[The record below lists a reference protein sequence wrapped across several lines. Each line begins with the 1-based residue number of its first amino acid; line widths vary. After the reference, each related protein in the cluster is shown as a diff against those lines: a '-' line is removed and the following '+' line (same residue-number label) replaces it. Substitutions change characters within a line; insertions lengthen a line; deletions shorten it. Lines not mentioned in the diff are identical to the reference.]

1 MDDLNLLHL
10 CIEQMHHSTTQKL
23 LQERCIPWLKE
34 MGMDEKNE
42 ARVIK
47 KIGLEAWADLHKVQG
62 TITRLVYVYL
72 SNLKIST
79 AQTKRAINPKDLHK
93 MVQAGKT
100 TTYIAKKLGVHRDSV
115 RRAIVRFGYTEL
127 YDSNRKKSK
136 SQKILDLLR
145 ADSSMDNRT
154 IAAQAGTQPAYVA
167 KLRHTHGFTHKT
179 SKPTADYFNAKLAE
193 GLCAKEIAS
202 ELGLSHRTIQ
212 TYFSAYS
219 IKVSDAP
226 AYQPLDRKVLDMLID
241 AGMSVEEIADHLCK
255 APSTIRT
262 YIYQYRIH
270 EKINSRYRNNLL
282 FQISQCR
289 TEGYTNQEIADKL
302 GISVSYICATVR
314 KHNLPS
320 KRTRTFKDMQN
331 YALWEEEE
339 KK

>member
-1 MDDLNLLHL
+1 MDDLNLLDL
-10 CIEQMHHSTTQKL
+10 CIEHRHEGMTQKL
-23 LQERCIPWLKE
+23 LQERCIPWLKQ
-34 MGMDEKNE
+34 MGMDEKTE

-72 SNLKIST
+72 SDIKIT
-79 AQTKRAINPKDLHK
+79 APHTTAINPKDLHK
-93 MVQAGKT
+93 LVQAGKT

-136 SQKILDLLR
+136 AQRILDILR

-154 IAAQAGTQPAYVA
+154 IASQAGTQPAYVA

-179 SKPTADYFNAKLAE
+179 SKPTADYLKAKLTE

-226 AYQPLDRKVLDMLID
+226 AYRPID
-241 AGMSVEEIADHLCK
+241 PEILNLMIDSGMSVEEIADHLCK

-262 YIYQYRIH
+262 YIYQHRIH
-270 EKINSRYRNNLL
+270 EKINSRYRRNLL
-282 FQISQCR
+282 LDIVR
-289 TEGYTNQEIADKL
+289 LRAEGYTNKEIADRL
-302 GISVSYICATVR
+302 NISVSYICATVR
-314 KHNLPS
+314 RHDLPP
-320 KRTRTFKDMQN
+320 KRRKIKAEIVSQN
-331 YALWEEEE
+331 YTLWTE
-339 KK
+339 